1 MRVLSLLSGAVVL
14 GSLGC
19 GNIELV
25 YQPPSGSGSTDASS
39 GTGGGSTFSTGSGS
53 SSTGLCPGEVTC
65 ESLGATCGPIGNG
78 CGGVTECGTC
88 TVPGETCGGGG
99 VPSVCGKGNC
109 TPKTCVELGKNCG
122 PVANECGETIPCGDC
137 TLPEICGGGPEPSV
151 CALPCKGLCL
161 QQVQCTPSTVT
172 TKITGKVYAPGRNG
186 QPGDPLLN
194 ALVYVPNAPV
204 KPFTPGVAC
213 EKCADS
219 VSGSPLVSAV
229 TGVDGSFEIT
239 NMPVGQNIPLVIQ
252 LGRWRRQVV
261 IPSVSACVETP
272 LPADLTRLPRNK
284 MEGDIPH
291 MAIATGRVDGLEC
304 VLRKIGIDDSEFT
317 QPTGTGRIHMYTGLG
332 GAGADHGP
340 GTPPESALWGTQAK
354 LDEYDMVLLPCQG
367 DEYYTERGTAADWQ
381 GMWQRMH
388 DYAGLGGR
396 VFATHYS
403 YVWMHG
409 KAGPAI
415 PNGPPPMPGPW
426 EAVAN
431 WNVGQAYPVD
441 QDGVIDQS
449 FPKGAAFA
457 QWLVNVMASATLGLM
472 PVKVVRN
479 DMDGPHTS
487 AQSQQWMSASDPAGD
502 PLHITFNTP
511 VEAAPLD
518 QCGRVV
524 FSDFHVNANSTGQST
539 FPQQCDDGPLT
550 PQEKL
555 VEFMLFDLASC
566 VTPDIPKCD
575 PIDCAA
581 QGLQCGKAGDG
592 CGLEIFC
599 GDCTVPGETCGGG
612 NMPGVCGTNVC
623 TPSTCESL
631 GKNCGPVA
639 DGCGDLLDCGSC
651 NNPQTCGGGGVANV
665 CGGGG
670 PS

>member
-1 MRVLSLLSGAVVL
+1 MRLSYLLLGAATL
-14 GSLGC
+14 GLNSGC
-19 GNIELV
+19 GDIELV
-25 YQPPSGSGSTDASS
+25 YPPPSGSTTGSAAT
-39 GTGGGSTFSTGSGS
+39 GTGGSGAGFNSGS
-53 SSTGLCPGEVTC
+53 ASSGLCPGEVTC
-65 ESLGATCGPIGNG
+65 ASIGANCGPIGNG
-78 CGGVTECGTC
+78 CGGVLECGTC

-99 VPSVCGKGNC
+99 VDSVCGQSGC
-109 TPKTCVELGKNCG
+109 VGKTCEELGKDCG
-122 PVANECGETIPCGDC
+122 PVGDGCGKLLMCGDC
-137 TLPEICGGGPEPSV
+137 TLPEICGGGPAPSV

-204 KPFTPGVAC
+204 LPFVPGVAC

-229 TGVDGSFEIT
+229 SGVDGSFEIT

-261 IPSVSACVETP
+261 IPNVPSCVETQ
-272 LPADLTRLPRNK
+272 LPAELTRLPRNK
-284 MEGDIPH
+284 AEGDIPH

-304 VLRKIGIDDSEFT
+304 VLRKIGIDESEFT
-317 QPTGTGRIHMYTGLG
+317 QPTGNGRVHMYLGLG
-332 GAGADHGP
+332 GAGADHGA
-340 GTPPESALWGTQAK
+340 GTPSENALWGTQAK
-354 LDEYDMVLLPCQG
+354 LNEYDMVLLPCQG
-367 DEYYTERGTAADWQ
+367 EEYYTERGTAADWP

-396 VFATHYS
+396 IFATHYS

-409 KAGPAI
+409 KAGPAV

-426 EAVAN
+426 EGVAN
-431 WNVGQAYPVD
+431 WNVGQMYPPD
-441 QDGVIDQS
+441 QDGIVEMS
-449 FPKGAAFA
+449 FPKGVAFA
-457 QWLVNVMASATLGLM
+457 QWLVNVMASTTLGLM

-479 DMDGPHTS
+479 DMDGAGTS
-487 AQSQQWMSASDPAGD
+487 QRWMNASNPAGD

-539 FPQQCDDGPLT
+539 FPQQCDNGPLT

-566 VTPDIPKCD
+566 VTPDIPTCD
-575 PIDCAA
+575 PLDCDD
-581 QGLQCGKAGDG
+581 QMLQCGPAGDG
-592 CGLEIFC
+592 CGGEIAC

-612 NMPGVCGTNVC
+612 GMPGVCGSNVC
-623 TPSTCESL
+623 TPNTCEGL

-639 DGCGDLLDCGSC
+639 DGCGKLLQCGTC
-651 NNPQTCGGGGVANV
+651 APPKTCGGGGEANV